1 LIKIFAKAY
10 EISMSKNFD
19 SRFLYN

>member
-1 LIKIFAKAY
+1 VTETFAKAH

-19 SRFLYN
+19 SHFLYN